1 MSPVLSVMTIPVRKT
16 YMIRDHQ
23 MSLVC

>member
-16 YMIRDHQ
+16 YMILDHQ